1 MLSTAQDGAFDS
13 ETPPTI
19 LKCRRKKHTKLIK
32 IDNSPTSCTN
42 AIISKLK
49 YVKPD
54 PSAPKITRPCTECGK
69 RFWSW
74 KALSGHMSC
83 HPKGQWRGIN
93 LPHEL
98 RKPERDT
105 TVTESEAEEA
115 SVMMEEDYE
124 VRSSCC
130 CWPIATSDSPSVTT
144 ACIVSHGLQALGG
157 HRASYKNIKG
167 CYAIT
172 KNKGE
177 VEEKCINEL
186 VDIGSEWE
194 VKEHSGRDD
203 KIMVMDIG
211 GRGHKCS
218 LCFKIP
224 DAHDI
229 SESTDHFLDLNSD
242 IHDPYD
248 HSSPHSN
255 LQNSLQS
262 VEDCIPPQTTP
273 HDS

>member
-1 MLSTAQDGAFDS
+1 MLSTAQDGAFNS
-13 ETPPTI
+13 ETSPTT
-19 LKCRRKKHTKLIK
+19 LKCRRKKRTKLIK
-32 IDNSPTSCTN
+32 IDNSPTSSTS

-54 PSAPKITRPCTECGK
+54 PIAPKITRPCTECGK

-74 KALSGHMSC
+74 KALFGHMRC
-83 HPKGQWRGIN
+83 HPKGQWRCIN
-93 LPHEL
+93 LPPEL

-105 TVTESEAEEA
+105 IVTESEAEEA
-115 SVMMEEDYE
+115 SVMTKEDYE
-124 VRSSCC
+124 VEYSDTAVVDLSESVNVNCRFKCLSCKKVFG
-130 CWPIATSDSPSVTT
+130 SR
-144 ACIVSHGLQALGG
+144 QALGG
-157 HRASYKNIKG
+157 HRASYINIKG

-177 VEEKCINEL
+177 VEENCINEL

-203 KIMVMDIG
+203 KIT
-211 GRGHKCS
+211 
-218 LCFKIP
+218 IP

-262 VEDCIPPQTTP
+262 AEDCIPPQTTP